1 MTNKEELAR
10 VLERIEEAR
19 ETFPFDTSLIPDDV
33 LQGLSATF
41 DCIAAMAQ
49 FQAMSD
55 GEEDCVGGYGYDE

>member
-19 ETFPFDTSLIPDDV
+19 EAFPFDTSLVPDEV

-41 DCIAAMAQ
+41 DCIAVMAQ

-55 GEEDCVGGYGYDE
+55 SEEGCEGGYGYDE